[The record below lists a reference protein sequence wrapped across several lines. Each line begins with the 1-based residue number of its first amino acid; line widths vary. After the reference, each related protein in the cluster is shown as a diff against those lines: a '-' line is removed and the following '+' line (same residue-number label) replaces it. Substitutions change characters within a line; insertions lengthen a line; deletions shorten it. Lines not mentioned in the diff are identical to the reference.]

1 MFSCI
6 TNELYAVFV
15 KNYIGLYSKKIT
27 LSGFFSQIKQRIYI
41 LGLGYIKII
50 VITSKVDRNIKIG
63 TYIAYKVLIFQKN
76 YPALPPKKRKWPPKI
91 QNGRQKCF
99 FSSLSSKAFTFLN
112 NIKKQLIPAGD
123 FTYRIDISATFLI
136 FF

>member
-1 MFSCI
+1 MKQ
-6 TNELYAVFV
+6 YA
-15 KNYIGLYSKKIT
+15 YIVKKIT
-27 LSGFFSQIKQRIYI
+27 LRGFFSQIKQRIYI

-63 TYIAYKVLIFQKN
+63 TYIAYKVLIFYKN
-76 YPALPPKKRKWPPKI
+76 YPAPPPKS
-91 QNGRQKCF
+91 GRQKSKMATRNVF

-123 FTYRIDISATFLI
+123 FTCRVDISATFLI

>member
-6 TNELYAVFV
+6 TDELYAVFV

-41 LGLGYIKII
+41 LGLGCIKII

-63 TYIAYKVLIFQKN
+63 TYIAYKVLIF
-76 YPALPPKKRKWPPKI
+76 
-91 QNGRQKCF
+91 
-99 FSSLSSKAFTFLN
+99 
-112 NIKKQLIPAGD
+112 
-123 FTYRIDISATFLI
+123 
-136 FF
+136 